1 MALQAN
7 TGLRN
12 DLLLAITI
20 VMITGKTSEDCD
32 DYVILKKKAVIKQG
46 GDECNVHYKMIFWL
60 IPRHL
65 GRKLVSFLGR
75 PIRYLN
81 WTILIKVENIPDIQI
96 SRLDNFVKCIA
107 EWGIHN

>member
-32 DYVILKKKAVIKQG
+32 DYVIFEEEI
-46 GDECNVHYKMIFWL
+46 CH
-60 IPRHL
+60 
-65 GRKLVSFLGR
+65 
-75 PIRYLN
+75 
-81 WTILIKVENIPDIQI
+81 
-96 SRLDNFVKCIA
+96 
-107 EWGIHN
+107 